1 MAQNTTIFPINVG
14 VVLDLDAPFGKMGLT
29 CINMAISD
37 FYASH
42 AHYNTR
48 LVLHT
53 RNSTGD
59 VVAAAAAESP
69 ERPEGGA
76 LGRVKKPQEAL
87 EAREWRWVCDGLTK
101 RANPSPYK
109 TKARLGLSAIY
120 LSLILDYKCDQ
131 QKQKSKILGFHRT
144 LSTSYRR

>member
-1 MAQNTTIFPINVG
+1 MDYPRDSINMNRSPVFLLFLLLFKIIPLAMAQNTTIFPINVG

-59 VVAAAAAESP
+59 VVAAAAA
-69 ERPEGGA
+69 GD
-76 LGRVKKPQEAL
+76 LFL
-87 EAREWRWVCDGLTK
+87 YIYIYRELFSFSCFVFVSSNCFF
-101 RANPSPYK
+101 Y
-109 TKARLGLSAIY
+109 
-120 LSLILDYKCDQ
+120 C
-131 QKQKSKILGFHRT
+131 
-144 LSTSYRR
+144 